1 MGMSRITLPFPL
13 FLAGGV
19 ALFAA
24 GINVCLLALAFTG
37 AHPGTSARAA
47 RVRAA
52 CAQHAQAYA
61 TCILTATG
69 LRVGRAADVQGAD
82 RSGHLCHE
90 RAARRVC

>member
-47 RVRAA
+47 RACGRRAGRVRTA
-52 CAQHAQAYA
+52 CAGVRH
-61 TCILTATG
+61 
-69 LRVGRAADVQGAD
+69 VHPD
-82 RSGHLCHE
+82 RDW
-90 RAARRVC
+90 AARGQGD